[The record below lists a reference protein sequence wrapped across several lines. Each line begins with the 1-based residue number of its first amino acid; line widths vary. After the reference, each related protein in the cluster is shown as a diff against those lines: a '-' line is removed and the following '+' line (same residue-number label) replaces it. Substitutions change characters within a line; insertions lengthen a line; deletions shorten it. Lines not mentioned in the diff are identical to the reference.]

1 MTYTTTDTTPYPEY
15 LKPHL
20 VYSEGWINNIPP
32 MLTSY
37 TFNSSTLTNTIK
49 MNKVQQNKVAVF
61 KIARNEDNEI
71 TSAEFL
77 TEMWVET
84 KNGSSVDF
92 EVARDTYL
100 SKYKAS
106 DLAIKT
112 LETFTF

>member
-1 MTYTTTDTTPYPEY
+1 MTATQHVTTSLYTSPVNWSTTGEWLTANYPPETTT
-15 LKPHL
+15 L
-20 VYSEGWINNIPP
+20 
-32 MLTSY
+32 
-37 TFNSSTLTNTIK
+37 TLTNTIQ

-92 EVARDTYL
+92 EVARNTEL
-100 SKYKAS
+100 SKYNAS

-112 LETFTF
+112 LQTFTF

>member
-1 MTYTTTDTTPYPEY
+1 MTATQHTTTSAYTTSNNLWLTDGTYTVPSTGT
-15 LKPHL
+15 
-20 VYSEGWINNIPP
+20 G
-32 MLTSY
+32 
-37 TFNSSTLTNTIK
+37 TLTLNTIQ

-92 EVARDTYL
+92 EVARDTKL
-100 SKYKAS
+100 SRYNAS

-112 LETFTF
+112 LQTFTF

>member
-1 MTYTTTDTTPYPEY
+1 MTATQQTTSGYTTSSNPWLTDGTYTIPTTGTGT
-15 LKPHL
+15 L
-20 VYSEGWINNIPP
+20 
-32 MLTSY
+32 
-37 TFNSSTLTNTIK
+37 TLTNTIQ

-92 EVARDTYL
+92 EVARDTGL
-100 SKYKAS
+100 GKYKAS

-112 LETFTF
+112 LQTLTF

>member
-1 MTYTTTDTTPYPEY
+1 MTTTQHTTPVYTTTNNP
-15 LKPHL
+15 
-20 VYSEGWINNIPP
+20 WITDGTYTVP
-32 MLTSY
+32 LTG
-37 TFNSSTLTNTIK
+37 TGTLTLNIIQ

-92 EVARDTYL
+92 EVARDTKL
-100 SKYKAS
+100 SRYNAS

-112 LETFTF
+112 LQTFTF

>member
-1 MTYTTTDTTPYPEY
+1 MTATQHVTTSAYTTSNNPWLTDGI
-15 LKPHL
+15 
-20 VYSEGWINNIPP
+20 YSVPFTGTGT
-32 MLTSY
+32 L
-37 TFNSSTLTNTIK
+37 TLTNTIQ

-92 EVARDTYL
+92 EVARDTEL
-100 SKYKAS
+100 GKYKAS

-112 LETFTF
+112 LQTLTF

>member
-1 MTYTTTDTTPYPEY
+1 MTTTNNPVYTTTNNP
-15 LKPHL
+15 
-20 VYSEGWINNIPP
+20 WITDGTYTVP
-32 MLTSY
+32 LTG
-37 TFNSSTLTNTIK
+37 TGTLTLNTIQ

-92 EVARDTYL
+92 EVARDTKL
-100 SKYKAS
+100 SRYNAS

-112 LETFTF
+112 LQTLTF

>member
-1 MTYTTTDTTPYPEY
+1 MTATQHVTTSAYTTSANNFWLTD
-15 LKPHL
+15 
-20 VYSEGWINNIPP
+20 GI
-32 MLTSY
+32 Y
-37 TFNSSTLTNTIK
+37 TVPSTGTGTLTLNTIQ

-92 EVARDTYL
+92 EVARNAEL
-100 SKYKAS
+100 SKYNAS

-112 LETFTF
+112 LQTFTF

>member
-1 MTYTTTDTTPYPEY
+1 MTATQHATTSNNLWLTDGIYTVPSTGT
-15 LKPHL
+15 
-20 VYSEGWINNIPP
+20 G
-32 MLTSY
+32 
-37 TFNSSTLTNTIK
+37 TLTLNTIQ

-61 KIARNEDNEI
+61 KIARNGDNEI

-92 EVARDTYL
+92 QVARNAEL
-100 SKYKAS
+100 SKYDAN

-112 LETFTF
+112 LQTFTF

>member
-1 MTYTTTDTTPYPEY
+1 MTTTNNPVYTTTNNP
-15 LKPHL
+15 
-20 VYSEGWINNIPP
+20 WITDGTYTVP
-32 MLTSY
+32 LTG
-37 TFNSSTLTNTIK
+37 TGTLTLNIIQ

-92 EVARDTYL
+92 EVARDTKL
-100 SKYKAS
+100 SKYNAS

-112 LETFTF
+112 LQTFTF

>member
-1 MTYTTTDTTPYPEY
+1 MTATPVNNPVYTTTNNP
-15 LKPHL
+15 
-20 VYSEGWINNIPP
+20 WITDGTYTVP
-32 MLTSY
+32 LTG
-37 TFNSSTLTNTIK
+37 TGTLTLNTIQ

-61 KIARNEDNEI
+61 KIARNQDNEI

-92 EVARDTYL
+92 EVARDTKL
-100 SKYKAS
+100 SRYNAS

-112 LETFTF
+112 LQTFTF